1 MKSAK
6 VLLLEDELQMA
17 KILTETL
24 QSRGFAVNQYN
35 NGRSGLEAIYKT
47 SFDICIVDV
56 MMPVMDGFTFAKELR
71 KTDKTIPILFL
82 TARSKDSDVIEGY
95 GTGGNDYLKKPFSLE
110 ELILRIHELL
120 KRSKDPV
127 HHMTEPIAIG
137 LFQFFSHRQELI
149 TNKGQITKLSYRESE
164 LLLLLVQ
171 HRNQLLDRKTSLMK
185 LWGDDSSFNA
195 RTMDVFI
202 TKLRKHLKEDPSI
215 EILNIRGVGY
225 KFLC

>member
-95 GTGGNDYLKKPFSLE
+95 GTGGNDYLK
-110 ELILRIHELL
+110 
-120 KRSKDPV
+120 
-127 HHMTEPIAIG
+127 
-137 LFQFFSHRQELI
+137 
-149 TNKGQITKLSYRESE
+149 
-164 LLLLLVQ
+164 
-171 HRNQLLDRKTSLMK
+171 
-185 LWGDDSSFNA
+185 
-195 RTMDVFI
+195 
-202 TKLRKHLKEDPSI
+202 
-215 EILNIRGVGY
+215 
-225 KFLC
+225 